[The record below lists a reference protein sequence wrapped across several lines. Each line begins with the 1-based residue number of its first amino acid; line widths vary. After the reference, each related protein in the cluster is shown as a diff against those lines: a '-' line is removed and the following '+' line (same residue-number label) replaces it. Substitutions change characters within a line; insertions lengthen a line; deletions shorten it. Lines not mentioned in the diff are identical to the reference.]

1 MRDITF
7 TAATREALTEC
18 MEADPTIFVVGE
30 GVGPRGGNF
39 ATTLGL
45 YERFGPMRLC
55 DTPISERGFVGM
67 CCGAAMT
74 GARPVVD
81 FMFVD
86 FILDA
91 IGEIFNQ
98 IAKMQYMS
106 SGRLKMPL
114 VLRGCIGIGNSAATH
129 HSGSYY
135 SIFANIPGLQVV
147 VPTTPGDAKGLLK
160 TALTGADPVLFLEH
174 KNLLA
179 VKGPVPEQGEDQA
192 IPFGQARVAREGKDV
207 TVVTLALMVRKT
219 LEAAE
224 TLAKEGVSVEVI
236 DPRTVSPLDFA
247 AVLRSVRKTGRL
259 LIVDESF
266 QPCGIGAEIAARMA
280 DVGFDE
286 LDAPIRRLNGAFT
299 PTPYSPSLEAAIA
312 PSAQTIAQAVRDLVK
327 E

>member
-7 TAATREALTEC
+7 TVAAREALTEC
-18 MEADPTIFVVGE
+18 MEVDPTIFVVGE
-30 GVGPRGGNF
+30 GIGPRGGNF

-45 YERFGPMRLC
+45 YERFGPLRVC

-91 IGEIFNQ
+91 IGELFNQ

-135 SIFANIPGLQVV
+135 SIFANIPGLRVA
-147 VPTTPGDAKGLLK
+147 VPSTPGDAKGLLK
-160 TALTGADPVLFLEH
+160 TALTGDDPVLFLEH

-179 VKGPVPEQGEDQA
+179 AKGPVPEQGEDQA
-192 IPFGQARVAREGKDV
+192 IPFGQAKVVREGSDI
-207 TVVTLALMVRKT
+207 TVVALALMVRKT
-219 LEAAE
+219 IEAADA
-224 TLAKEGVSVEVI
+224 LLKEGISVEVI
-236 DPRTVSPLDFA
+236 DPRTVSPLDTE

-259 LIVDESF
+259 LIADESF
-266 QPCGIGAEIAARMA
+266 QPCGIGAEIAACMA

-286 LDAPIRRLNGAFT
+286 LDAPIRRVNGAFT
-299 PTPYSPSLEAAIA
+299 PTPYSPSLEAAIV
-312 PSAQTIAQAVRDLVK
+312 PNTQTIAQAIRDLIQ

>member
-1 MRDITF
+1 MRDITY
-7 TAATREALTEC
+7 TAAAREALTEC
-18 MEADPTIFVVGE
+18 MEADSTVFVVGE
-30 GVGPRGGNF
+30 GIGPRGGNF

-91 IGEIFNQ
+91 IGELFNQ

-135 SIFANIPGLQVV
+135 SIFANIPGLRVA
-147 VPTTPGDAKGLLK
+147 VPATPSDAKGLLK
-160 TALTGADPVLFLEH
+160 TALTGDDPVLFLEH

-179 VKGPVPEQGEDQA
+179 VKGPVPEQGDDQP
-192 IPFGQARVAREGKDV
+192 IPFGRARIALEGKDV
-207 TVVTLALMVRKT
+207 TVVALALMVRRT

-224 TLAKEGVSVEVI
+224 ALAKEGVSVEVV
-236 DPRTVSPLDFA
+236 DPRTVSPLDMD

-266 QPCGIGAEIAARMA
+266 QPCGVGAEIAARMV
-280 DVGFDE
+280 DIGFDE
-286 LDAPIRRLNGAFT
+286 LDAPIRRLNGAFA
-299 PTPYSPSLEAAIA
+299 PTPYSPSLEAAVV
-312 PSAQTIAQAVRDLVK
+312 PNAQTIAQAIRDLMK